1 MQIEKTSTI
10 QELIEA
16 GKSANMTY
24 YNSSYIERIGNIEYS
39 IYNVLYDY
47 MDELEPYLVTVT
59 LSNDEYNRYCY
70 RPKLLAY
77 DIYGSTDLYFII
89 MIFNNICDVK
99 DFNFRKVKLI
109 SPSNISVI
117 NNIFITEKDYLT
129 KNRYLWYICIC
140 F

>member
-129 KNRYLWYICIC
+129 KNRYL
-140 F
+140 